1 MANTRPSNS
10 EITHETSGSLISLPA
25 PHINLRLHLS
35 PRSLSNYSSHHLRRL
50 RQKFQAI
57 SNKPEDL
64 FSNAVYLIGLKAGKR
79 IFRSSSYY
87 SDVNEK
93 LSCSSNLWFIYVPT
107 TNLITSKKSHS
118 FIYSR
123 DNPHPVRALKEHV
136 DTTINPPITDKWVQ
150 GFDHLDEEVFD
161 DELPVEALLLL
172 HKSLLEKQWTLST
185 DTQTEK
191 KTRKVRVTGSGVSA
205 RRRRIDAQNKT
216 LTGTCSV
223 NQVGGNKQLRSIIS
237 PELLQI
243 CQKGYLKGGKNEPLL
258 THSEVVALSE
268 KIKIGLHLE
277 EEKSRLKERLGS
289 EPSEKQ
295 LADSLKIS
303 RVELQAKQIECSLA
317 REKLALSNV
326 GLVMSVALKYKHMG
340 ADMSDLIQGGLIGL
354 LRGIEKYDSS
364 RGHKIST
371 YVYWWIRQGVTRT
384 YFENSKTLRLPT
396 HLHERLS
403 AIRNAKAKLERKGI
417 TPSIDKIAE
426 TLNMS
431 RKKVTNATE
440 AVCKVFSLDKEVFP
454 SLNGLPGETLHSYI
468 ADDSPENDP
477 WHGVDEGALK
487 DEVRNLIKITLGE
500 REREIIHLYYGLDN
514 EYLTWEDISR
524 RKGLSRERVR
534 QVGLVAL
541 EKLKNAAKNT
551 KLAAMLINH

>member
-1 MANTRPSNS
+1 MMSTTAVVGLRAVKMLL
-10 EITHETSGSLISLPA
+10 GS
-25 PHINLRLHLS
+25 S
-35 PRSLSNYSSHHLRRL
+35 P
-50 RQKFQAI
+50 
-57 SNKPEDL
+57 
-64 FSNAVYLIGLKAGKR
+64 
-79 IFRSSSYY
+79 YY
-87 SDVNEK
+87 SDVSDK
-93 LSCSSNLWFIYVPT
+93 LSCSSNLGFIFVPA
-107 TNLITSKKSHS
+107 TNLIASKKSSNYGHG

-123 DNPHPVRALKEHV
+123 DTHSIRALKEHV
-136 DTTINPPITDKWVQ
+136 DTALDLPSTDQWVQ
-150 GFDHLDEEVFD
+150 KFDHLDEEVSEH
-161 DELPVEALLLL
+161 ELSVEALLLL

-185 DTQTEK
+185 ERTTTANPTERNS
-191 KTRKVRVTGSGVSA
+191 RKVHVTGSGISA

-216 LTGTCSV
+216 ASRNCSV
-223 NQVGGNKQLRSIIS
+223 NQVGGSRQLRSIIS
-237 PELLQI
+237 PELLQN
-243 CQKGYLKGGKNEPLL
+243 CQRGYLKGVRNEALL

-277 EEKSRLKERLGS
+277 EEKSRLKERLGT

-295 LADSLKIS
+295 LATSLQIS
-303 RVELQAKQIECSLA
+303 QLDLQTKQTECTLA

-326 GLVMSVALKYKHMG
+326 RLVMSVAQKYKHMG

-384 YFENSKTLRLPT
+384 FFENSKTLRLPT
-396 HLHERLS
+396 HLHERLG
-403 AIRNAKAKLERKGI
+403 AIRNAKSKLERKGI

-426 TLNMS
+426 SLKMS

-440 AVCKVFSLDKEVFP
+440 AVYKVFSLDKEAFP
-454 SLNGLPGETLHSYI
+454 SLNGLPGDTLHSYI
-468 ADDSPENDP
+468 ADDSPQNNP

-487 DEVRNLIKITLGE
+487 DEVRKLITMTLGE

-541 EKLKNAAKNT
+541 EKLKHAARNT
-551 KLAAMLINH
+551 RLAEMLGYD

>member
-1 MANTRPSNS
+1 MMAT
-10 EITHETSGSLISLPA
+10 T
-25 PHINLRLHLS
+25 
-35 PRSLSNYSSHHLRRL
+35 
-50 RQKFQAI
+50 
-57 SNKPEDL
+57 
-64 FSNAVYLIGLKAGKR
+64 AVIGLTAGKR
-79 IFRSSSYY
+79 ILCSSSYY

-93 LSCSSNLWFIYVPT
+93 LSCSSNLGFTYVPT
-107 TNLITSKKSHS
+107 TNLISSKKSPNYTHS
-118 FIYSR
+118 ITRSR
-123 DNPHPVRALKEHV
+123 DTSPVRALKEHV
-136 DTTINPPITDKWVQ
+136 DTTVAPPITDKWVQ
-150 GFDHLDEEVFD
+150 GFDHLDEEVSEHD
-161 DELPVEALLLL
+161 LPVDALLLL

-185 DTQTEK
+185 DAPTK
-191 KTRKVRVTGSGVSA
+191 DKSSRKVHVTGSGVSA
-205 RRRRIDAQNKT
+205 RRRRINAQNKKPT
-216 LTGTCSV
+216 V
-223 NQVGGNKQLRSIIS
+223 NEDGGIGNKQLRSIIS
-237 PELLQI
+237 PELVQN
-243 CQKGYLKGGKNEPLL
+243 CQKGYLKGMKNETLL

-295 LADSLKIS
+295 LAASLKIS

-384 YFENSKTLRLPT
+384 FFENSRTLRLPT
-396 HLHERLS
+396 HLHERLG

-440 AVCKVFSLDKEVFP
+440 AVCKVFSLDKEAFP

-468 ADDSPENDP
+468 ADDCPENDP

-487 DEVRNLIKITLGE
+487 DEVRNLIKMTLGE

-541 EKLKNAAKNT
+541 EKLKHAARNT
-551 KLAAMLINH
+551 KLAAMLVNH

>member
-1 MANTRPSNS
+1 MAT
-10 EITHETSGSLISLPA
+10 T
-25 PHINLRLHLS
+25 
-35 PRSLSNYSSHHLRRL
+35 
-50 RQKFQAI
+50 
-57 SNKPEDL
+57 
-64 FSNAVYLIGLKAGKR
+64 AVIGLRAGNR
-79 IFRSSSYY
+79 ISGSSSYY
-87 SDVNEK
+87 SDVNKK

-107 TNLITSKKSHS
+107 TNSISSKKSPG

-123 DNPHPVRALKEHV
+123 DTHPVRALKEHV
-136 DTTINPPITDKWVQ
+136 DTTLSPPITDQWIQ
-150 GFDHLDEEVFD
+150 TFDHLDEEAFD
-161 DELPVEALLLL
+161 HELPVEALLLL

-185 DTQTEK
+185 DTATTEK
-191 KTRKVRVTGSGVSA
+191 RSRKIHVTGSGVSA
-205 RRRRIDAQNKT
+205 RRRRINAQNKT
-216 LTGTCSV
+216 PTGTV
-223 NQVGGNKQLRSIIS
+223 NKVGESKQLRSIIS

-243 CQKGYLKGGKNEPLL
+243 CQKGYLKGMKNEALL

-277 EEKSRLKERLGS
+277 EEKLRLKERLGS

-295 LADSLKIS
+295 LAASLKIS

-384 YFENSKTLRLPT
+384 FFENSRTLRLPT
-396 HLHERLS
+396 HLHERLG

-440 AVCKVFSLDKEVFP
+440 AVCKVFSLDKEAFP

-468 ADDSPENDP
+468 ADDCPENDP

-487 DEVRNLIKITLGE
+487 DEVRNLIKMTLGE

-541 EKLKNAAKNT
+541 EKLKHAARNT
-551 KLAAMLINH
+551 KLAEMLVNH

>member
-1 MANTRPSNS
+1 MAT
-10 EITHETSGSLISLPA
+10 TT
-25 PHINLRLHLS
+25 
-35 PRSLSNYSSHHLRRL
+35 
-50 RQKFQAI
+50 
-57 SNKPEDL
+57 
-64 FSNAVYLIGLKAGKR
+64 VIGLKAGKR

-107 TNLITSKKSHS
+107 TNSITSKKSHS

-216 LTGTCSV
+216 LAGTCSV

-243 CQKGYLKGGKNEPLL
+243 CQKGYLKGVKNEPLL

-277 EEKSRLKERLGS
+277 EEKSR
-289 EPSEKQ
+289 
-295 LADSLKIS
+295 
-303 RVELQAKQIECSLA
+303 
-317 REKLALSNV
+317 
-326 GLVMSVALKYKHMG
+326 
-340 ADMSDLIQGGLIGL
+340 
-354 LRGIEKYDSS
+354 
-364 RGHKIST
+364 
-371 YVYWWIRQGVTRT
+371 
-384 YFENSKTLRLPT
+384 
-396 HLHERLS
+396 
-403 AIRNAKAKLERKGI
+403 
-417 TPSIDKIAE
+417 
-426 TLNMS
+426 
-431 RKKVTNATE
+431 
-440 AVCKVFSLDKEVFP
+440 
-454 SLNGLPGETLHSYI
+454 
-468 ADDSPENDP
+468 
-477 WHGVDEGALK
+477 
-487 DEVRNLIKITLGE
+487 
-500 REREIIHLYYGLDN
+500 
-514 EYLTWEDISR
+514 
-524 RKGLSRERVR
+524 
-534 QVGLVAL
+534 
-541 EKLKNAAKNT
+541 
-551 KLAAMLINH
+551 

>member
-1 MANTRPSNS
+1 MMAT
-10 EITHETSGSLISLPA
+10 T
-25 PHINLRLHLS
+25 
-35 PRSLSNYSSHHLRRL
+35 
-50 RQKFQAI
+50 
-57 SNKPEDL
+57 
-64 FSNAVYLIGLKAGKR
+64 AVIGVTAGKR
-79 IFRSSSYY
+79 ILSSSSYY

-93 LSCSSNLWFIYVPT
+93 LSCSSTLGFIHVPT
-107 TNLITSKKSHS
+107 TSLITSKKSSNYTHS
-118 FIYSR
+118 FTNSR
-123 DNPHPVRALKEHV
+123 DTHPVRAVKLHV
-136 DTTINPPITDKWVQ
+136 DTTLDPPITEQWVQ
-150 GFDHLDEEVFD
+150 GLDHLDEGVD
-161 DELPVEALLLL
+161 ALLLL
-172 HKSLLEKQWTLST
+172 HKSLLEKQWTLSP
-185 DTQTEK
+185 DIPTEK
-191 KTRKVRVTGSGVSA
+191 SSRKVRVTGSGVSA
-205 RRRRIDAQNKT
+205 RRRRINAQNKT
-216 LTGTCSV
+216 PNSTSSV
-223 NQVGGNKQLRSIIS
+223 SGNKQLRSIIS
-237 PELLQI
+237 PELVQN
-243 CQKGYLKGGKNEPLL
+243 CQKGYLKGMKNEALL

-277 EEKSRLKERLGS
+277 EEKLRLKERLGS

-295 LADSLKIS
+295 LAASLKIS

-384 YFENSKTLRLPT
+384 FFENSRTLRLPT

-403 AIRNAKAKLERKGI
+403 AIRNAKAKLERKGV

-440 AVCKVFSLDKEVFP
+440 AVCKVFSLDKEAFP

-487 DEVRNLIKITLGE
+487 DEVRNLIKMTLGE

-541 EKLKNAAKNT
+541 EKLKHAARNT
-551 KLAAMLINH
+551 KLAAMLVNH